1 MRNRHSAEGLGAQ
14 FQVYSR
20 MTFHDDFAMLQ
31 QYLRLLTFQGN
42 SICFNKEQLWRRSH
56 SFCPL
61 KPLVKEYPSPRAL
74 DFKAPGLIQKKST
87 PSIVVSLACTLYN
100 LGHIDS
106 DFAMTSKNIKKHSH
120 LSLGARALKCCTLC
134 KRSHFW
140 MVKCIIKLSG
150 LISHPAL

>member
-1 MRNRHSAEGLGAQ
+1 MG
-14 FQVYSR
+14 
-20 MTFHDDFAMLQ
+20 
-31 QYLRLLTFQGN
+31 
-42 SICFNKEQLWRRSH
+42 RSQ

-106 DFAMTSKNIKKHSH
+106 DFAMTSKNIKKT
-120 LSLGARALKCCTLC
+120 LTPFLGGKGTKVLYIMQELTSLDGEV
-134 KRSHFW
+134 HN
-140 MVKCIIKLSG
+140 
-150 LISHPAL
+150 